1 MRMVL
6 SIALAAMALVATAT
20 QFPAFAEDP
29 VSVGELR
36 IMHPWARASAGHG
49 KAGAAFMTIANT
61 GGADDKLISAAT
73 ANAKKTEIHE
83 TKMEDG
89 IMKMRMVMGGL
100 TIPAG
105 GKVELKP
112 MGLHV
117 MLMGVTEKLIEGETL
132 MLTLTFEKAGS
143 VELSVP
149 IAGPGAMMAPNMN

>member
-49 KAGAAFMTIANT
+49 NAGAAFMTITNT

-89 IMKMRMVMGGL
+89 IMK
-100 TIPAG
+100 
-105 GKVELKP
+105 
-112 MGLHV
+112 
-117 MLMGVTEKLIEGETL
+117 
-132 MLTLTFEKAGS
+132 
-143 VELSVP
+143 
-149 IAGPGAMMAPNMN
+149 